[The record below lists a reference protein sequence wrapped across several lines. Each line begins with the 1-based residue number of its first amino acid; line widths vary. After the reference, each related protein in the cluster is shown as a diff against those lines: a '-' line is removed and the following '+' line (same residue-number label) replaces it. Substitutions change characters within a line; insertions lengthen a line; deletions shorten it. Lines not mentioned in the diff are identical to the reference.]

1 MACIRAPEEA
11 TMFVPRHG
19 SDAAATGPRLRKIT
33 VQYRLTRGVDGRP
46 IHLGSPIT
54 HSWAAAQLLAQV
66 LAHEAVEVFGVLCL
80 NTRGRVL
87 GWHEISRGALDGVW
101 IHARDVFRTALISNA
116 ASVILAH
123 NHPSGEA
130 DPSPDDLQ
138 MTKRLTDVGTR
149 LGVPIVDHIIV
160 GDREFASLRTAPSEL
175 FAGRLVA
182 STSPPLDGGIV
193 CTKGRLLEHFA
204 RGGESRAGVQRNA
217 NDEAGVGL
225 S

>member
-1 MACIRAPEEA
+1 MACISASEEA

-19 SDAAATGPRLRKIT
+19 GDAAAIGPRLREIT

-46 IHLGSPIT
+46 IHLGSPVT

-138 MTKRLTDVGTR
+138 MTKRLTDIGTR
-149 LGVPIVDHIIV
+149 LGMPIVDHIII
-160 GDREFASLRTAPSEL
+160 GDREFASLRTAPGER
-175 FAGRLVA
+175 FAERLVA
-182 STSPPLDGGIV
+182 SASAALDGGIV
-193 CTKGRLLEHFA
+193 CTKGRLLEHLV
-204 RGGESRAGVQRNA
+204 RGGDSSARVQRSA
-217 NDEAGVGL
+217 NDVTGIGL